1 MPLKAVLFDLWET
14 LIQDRPDRN
23 HPRRTWR
30 TTAVRSVLAE
40 HGFEIDAERVGTA
53 LDVTSRALTALHDEG
68 RDLDGAGRAELFLAR
83 LDAETQRPAPR
94 SAAEALHE
102 VIASMPLDL
111 APHLSPHAAETLIAL
126 RELDLGVGLVSNAGM
141 TTAANLRSMLAHYG
155 IHDLFDV
162 LVFSDEVLFAKP
174 DARIFAAALTAMG
187 HEAADCAFVGDNPH
201 NDVYGA
207 SQAGL
212 FAVQIGAKTR
222 DGITPHARIDSLS
235 ELIPVLST
243 AFELP

>member
-14 LIQDRPDRN
+14 LIQDLPDRN

-30 TTAVRSVLAE
+30 TTAVREVLAE
-40 HGFEIDAERVGTA
+40 HGFDVNLEPVGNA
-53 LDVTSRALTALHDEG
+53 LDVTSRALTTLHDEG
-68 RDLDGAGRAELFLAR
+68 RDLDAGGRAELFLTR
-83 LDAETQRPAPR
+83 LDAETLRVAPR
-94 SAAEALHE
+94 SAAGALHE
-102 VIASMPLDL
+102 VIASMPLDM
-111 APHLSPHAAETLIAL
+111 APHLAPHAAETLAAL
-126 RELDLGVGLVSNAGM
+126 RDHNLGIGLVSNAGM
-141 TTAANLRSMLAHYG
+141 TTAPNLRRMLNHYG

-174 DARIFAAALTAMG
+174 DARIFAAALDAMG
-187 HEAADCAFVGDNPH
+187 HDAADCAFVGDNPH

-207 SQAGL
+207 TRAGL

-222 DGITPHARIDSLS
+222 EGITPHARIDSLS
-235 ELIPVLST
+235 ELIPALAA